1 MQMQLRS
8 NLQRY
13 DEKLIEELEKNYAKI
28 LAQYKY
34 KNWQYFGSE
43 VGQFN
48 EIIYRIIEKELTGKY
63 TPLDQK
69 LPIFN
74 NTVLQK
80 WENSCLLCKDETF
93 RIVIPRVLFSMFCL
107 RNKRG
112 MVHKNEISP
121 NEMDANI
128 LLANVKWIIS
138 ELVRKSQNV
147 DFAVAQDIIAAINTK
162 DLDIIW
168 NFDGKIKV
176 LGKIP
181 AKQKILILLY
191 VKNKMTDEELRK
203 QLEYANPTQ
212 FNKILLDLHKTQLID
227 YSQHFCI
234 LSPIGI
240 KEVEKIMNNAKMKAE

>member
-1 MQMQLRS
+1 MQLKN

-13 DEKLIEELEKNYAKI
+13 DEKLIEELEKIYTKI
-28 LAQYKY
+28 LSQYKY

-48 EIIYRIIEKELTGKY
+48 EIVYRLVEKELMGKY
-63 TPLDQK
+63 TPLDK
-69 LPIFN
+69 KIPIFN
-74 NTVLQK
+74 DSVLQT
-80 WENSCLLCKDETF
+80 WENSNKICSDETF
-93 RIVIPRVLFSMFCL
+93 RVIIPRVLFSMFCL

-138 ELVRKSQNV
+138 ELIRKSQNV
-147 DFAVAQDIIAAINTK
+147 DFAEAQDIIANINTK
-162 DLDIIW
+162 DMDLIW

-176 LGKIP
+176 LGNMPTK
-181 AKQKILILLY
+181 KKVLILLY
-191 VKNKMTDEELRK
+191 IKDKMSDDDLRQ
-203 QLEYANPTQ
+203 QLEYTNRTL
-212 FNKILLDLHKTQLID
+212 FNKILLDLHKLQLID

-240 KEVEKIMNNAKMKAE
+240 KEVEKIMDKAKKKTN

>member
-1 MQMQLRS
+1 MQLKN

-13 DEKLIEELEKNYAKI
+13 DEKLIEELGKIYTKI
-28 LAQYKY
+28 LSQYKY

-48 EIIYRIIEKELTGKY
+48 EIVYRLVEKELMGKY
-63 TPLDQK
+63 TPLDK
-69 LPIFN
+69 KIPIFN
-74 NTVLQK
+74 DSVLQT
-80 WENSCLLCKDETF
+80 WENSNKICSDETF
-93 RIVIPRVLFSMFCL
+93 RVIIPRVLFSMFCL

-138 ELVRKSQNV
+138 ELIRKSQNV
-147 DFAVAQDIIAAINTK
+147 DFAEAQDIIADINTK
-162 DLDIIW
+162 DMDLIW

-176 LGKIP
+176 LGNMPTK
-181 AKQKILILLY
+181 KKVLILLY
-191 VKNKMTDEELRK
+191 IKNKMSDDDLRQ
-203 QLEYANPTQ
+203 QLEYTNRTL
-212 FNKILLDLHKTQLID
+212 FNKILLDLHKLQLID

-240 KEVEKIMNNAKMKAE
+240 KEVEKIMDKAKKKAD

>member
-1 MQMQLRS
+1 MQLKN

-13 DEKLIEELEKNYAKI
+13 DEKLIEELEKIYIKI
-28 LAQYKY
+28 LSQYKY

-48 EIIYRIIEKELTGKY
+48 EIVYRLVEKELMGKY
-63 TPLDQK
+63 TPLDK
-69 LPIFN
+69 KIPIFN
-74 NTVLQK
+74 DSVLQT
-80 WENSCLLCKDETF
+80 WENSNKICSDETF
-93 RIVIPRVLFSMFCL
+93 RVIIPRILFSMFCL

-138 ELVRKSQNV
+138 ELIRKSQNV
-147 DFAVAQDIIAAINTK
+147 DFAEAQDIIANINTK
-162 DLDIIW
+162 DMDLIW

-176 LGKIP
+176 LGNMPTK
-181 AKQKILILLY
+181 KKVLILLY
-191 VKNKMTDEELRK
+191 IKNKMSDDDLRQ
-203 QLEYANPTQ
+203 QLEYTNRTL
-212 FNKILLDLHKTQLID
+212 FNKILLDLHKLQLID

-240 KEVEKIMNNAKMKAE
+240 KEVEKIMDKAKKKTD

>member
-1 MQMQLRS
+1 MQLKN

-13 DEKLIEELEKNYAKI
+13 DEKLIEELEKIYTKI
-28 LAQYKY
+28 LSQYKY

-48 EIIYRIIEKELTGKY
+48 EIVYRLVEKELMGKY
-63 TPLDQK
+63 TPLDK
-69 LPIFN
+69 IIPIFN
-74 NTVLQK
+74 DSVLQT
-80 WENSCLLCKDETF
+80 WENSNKICSDETF
-93 RIVIPRVLFSMFCL
+93 RVIIPRVLFSMFCL

-138 ELVRKSQNV
+138 ELIRKSQNV
-147 DFAVAQDIIAAINTK
+147 DFAEAQDIIANINTK
-162 DLDIIW
+162 DMDLIW

-176 LGKIP
+176 LGNMPTK
-181 AKQKILILLY
+181 KKVLILLY
-191 VKNKMTDEELRK
+191 IKNKMSDDDLRQ
-203 QLEYANPTQ
+203 QLEYTNRTL
-212 FNKILLDLHKTQLID
+212 FNKILLDLHKLQLID

-240 KEVEKIMNNAKMKAE
+240 KEVEKIMDKAKKKTD

>member
-1 MQMQLRS
+1 MQLKN

-13 DEKLIEELEKNYAKI
+13 DEKLIEELEKIYTKI
-28 LAQYKY
+28 LSQYKY

-48 EIIYRIIEKELTGKY
+48 EIVYRLVEKELMGKY
-63 TPLDQK
+63 TPLDK
-69 LPIFN
+69 KIPIFN
-74 NTVLQK
+74 DSVLQT
-80 WENSCLLCKDETF
+80 WENSNKICSDETF
-93 RIVIPRVLFSMFCL
+93 RVIIPRVLFSMFCL

-138 ELVRKSQNV
+138 ELIRKSQNV
-147 DFAVAQDIIAAINTK
+147 DFAEAQDIIANINTK
-162 DLDIIW
+162 DMDLIW

-176 LGKIP
+176 LGNMPTK
-181 AKQKILILLY
+181 KKVLILLY
-191 VKNKMTDEELRK
+191 IKNKMSDDDLRQ
-203 QLEYANPTQ
+203 QLEYANRTL
-212 FNKILLDLHKTQLID
+212 FNKILLDLHKLQLID

-240 KEVEKIMNNAKMKAE
+240 KEVEKIMDKEKKKTD

>member
-1 MQMQLRS
+1 MQLKN

-13 DEKLIEELEKNYAKI
+13 DEKLIEELEKIYTKI
-28 LAQYKY
+28 LSQYKY

-48 EIIYRIIEKELTGKY
+48 EIVYRLVEKELMGKY
-63 TPLDQK
+63 TPLDK
-69 LPIFN
+69 KIPIFN
-74 NTVLQK
+74 DSVLQT
-80 WENSCLLCKDETF
+80 WENSNKICSDETF
-93 RIVIPRVLFSMFCL
+93 RVIIPRVLFSMFCL

-138 ELVRKSQNV
+138 ELIRKSQNV
-147 DFAVAQDIIAAINTK
+147 DFAEAQDIIANINTK
-162 DLDIIW
+162 DMDLIW

-176 LGKIP
+176 LGNMPTK
-181 AKQKILILLY
+181 KKVLILLY
-191 VKNKMTDEELRK
+191 IKNKMSDDDLRQ
-203 QLEYANPTQ
+203 QLEYTNRTL
-212 FNKILLDLHKTQLID
+212 FNKILLDLHKLQLID

-240 KEVEKIMNNAKMKAE
+240 KEVEKIMDKAKKKAD

>member
-1 MQMQLRS
+1 MQLKN

-13 DEKLIEELEKNYAKI
+13 DEKLIEELEKIYTKI
-28 LAQYKY
+28 LSQYKY

-48 EIIYRIIEKELTGKY
+48 EIVYRLVEKELMGKY
-63 TPLDQK
+63 TPLDK
-69 LPIFN
+69 KIPIFN
-74 NTVLQK
+74 DSVLQT
-80 WENSCLLCKDETF
+80 WENSNKICSDETF
-93 RIVIPRVLFSMFCL
+93 RVIIPRVLFSMFCL

-138 ELVRKSQNV
+138 ELIRKSQNV
-147 DFAVAQDIIAAINTK
+147 DFAEAQDIIANINTK
-162 DLDIIW
+162 DMDLIW

-176 LGKIP
+176 LGNMPTK
-181 AKQKILILLY
+181 KKVLILLY
-191 VKNKMTDEELRK
+191 IKNKMSDDDLRQ
-203 QLEYANPTQ
+203 QLEYTNRTL
-212 FNKILLDLHKTQLID
+212 FNKILLDLHKLQLID

-240 KEVEKIMNNAKMKAE
+240 KEVEKIMDKAKKKTD

>member
-1 MQMQLRS
+1 MQLKN

-13 DEKLIEELEKNYAKI
+13 DEKLIEELEKIYTKI
-28 LAQYKY
+28 LSQYKY

-48 EIIYRIIEKELTGKY
+48 EIVYRLVEKELMGKY
-63 TPLDQK
+63 TPLDK
-69 LPIFN
+69 KILIFN
-74 NTVLQK
+74 DSVLQT
-80 WENSCLLCKDETF
+80 WENSNKICSDETF
-93 RIVIPRVLFSMFCL
+93 RVIIPRVLFSMFCL

-138 ELVRKSQNV
+138 ELIRKSQNV
-147 DFAVAQDIIAAINTK
+147 DFAEAQDIIANINTK
-162 DLDIIW
+162 DMDLIW

-176 LGKIP
+176 LGNMPTK
-181 AKQKILILLY
+181 KKVLILLY
-191 VKNKMTDEELRK
+191 IKNKMSDDDLRQ
-203 QLEYANPTQ
+203 QLEYTNRTL
-212 FNKILLDLHKTQLID
+212 FNKILLDLHKLQLID

-240 KEVEKIMNNAKMKAE
+240 KEVEKIMDKAKKKTD

>member
-1 MQMQLRS
+1 MQLKN

-13 DEKLIEELEKNYAKI
+13 DEKLIEELEKIYTKI
-28 LAQYKY
+28 LSQYKY

-48 EIIYRIIEKELTGKY
+48 EIVYRLVEKELMGKY
-63 TPLDQK
+63 TPLDK
-69 LPIFN
+69 KIPIFN
-74 NTVLQK
+74 DSVLQT
-80 WENSCLLCKDETF
+80 WENSNKICSDETF
-93 RIVIPRVLFSMFCL
+93 RVIIPRVLFSMFCL

-138 ELVRKSQNV
+138 ELIRKSQNV
-147 DFAVAQDIIAAINTK
+147 DFAEAQDIIANINTK
-162 DLDIIW
+162 DMDLIW

-176 LGKIP
+176 LGNMPTK
-181 AKQKILILLY
+181 KKVLILLY
-191 VKNKMTDEELRK
+191 IKNKMSDDDLRQ
-203 QLEYANPTQ
+203 QLEYTNRTL
-212 FNKILLDLHKTQLID
+212 FNKILLDLHKLQLID

-240 KEVEKIMNNAKMKAE
+240 KEVEKIMDKAKKEAD